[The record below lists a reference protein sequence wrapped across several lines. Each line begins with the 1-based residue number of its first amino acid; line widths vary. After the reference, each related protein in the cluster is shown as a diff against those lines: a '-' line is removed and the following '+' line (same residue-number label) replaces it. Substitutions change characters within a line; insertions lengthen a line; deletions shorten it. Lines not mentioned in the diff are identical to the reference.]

1 MFLNNK
7 STPPIKGINYSFILF
22 FLNKYLNVQVPNEF
36 IGLFNFS
43 LGILIFSG
51 LLIGTYFNLIITFI
65 ILYYKDKYELEL
77 KFKNYPFLVRIIKF
91 YQKASYANI
100 IYEIILILILIL
112 IIFFSSLYFILKI
125 LNKI

>member
-1 MFLNNK
+1 MFLNNR
-7 STPPIKGINYSFILF
+7 STPPVRGTSYAFILF
-22 FLNKYLNVQVPNEF
+22 FLNKYLNVQVPDEV

-43 LGILIFSG
+43 LGMLMFSG
-51 LLIGTYFNLIITFI
+51 LLIGAVFNLFITLI

-91 YQKASYANI
+91 YQKASHANI
-100 IYEIILILILIL
+100 IYEIIVILILIL
-112 IIFFSSLYFILKI
+112 TIFFCSLYIILRI